1 MNILIFGSY
10 GEIGASDFSGV
21 KNFGG
26 YGSKNGG
33 GGSILEIGATGF
45 SVGGVKISG
54 CYDLKTGGGEAV
66 LEICVTDFSGG
77 RNFGGHGL
85 KTAVSLCSKWARPI
99 LATVVVLIL
108 LIKFIWRKEFS

>member
-66 LEICVTDFSGG
+66 LEICVTDFSGVK
-77 RNFGGHGL
+77 NFGGYGL
-85 KTAVSLCSKWARPI
+85 KNGGGEAVLEIGETDFSDGGGFDFADKI
-99 LATVVVLIL
+99 HLA
-108 LIKFIWRKEFS
+108 